1 MVAKIYGKKESSIHE
16 IMKNGREMCASSAVA
31 CQTVKV
37 MARVQ
42 DKSLVKMEKASNL
55 YSKIFSERDHVHI
68 TCITVNGYNYSILL
82 LLLISYYA

>member
-68 TCITVNGYNYSILL
+68 TRITLNGYNYSILL

>member
-68 TCITVNGYNYSILL
+68 TCIIVNGYNYSILL